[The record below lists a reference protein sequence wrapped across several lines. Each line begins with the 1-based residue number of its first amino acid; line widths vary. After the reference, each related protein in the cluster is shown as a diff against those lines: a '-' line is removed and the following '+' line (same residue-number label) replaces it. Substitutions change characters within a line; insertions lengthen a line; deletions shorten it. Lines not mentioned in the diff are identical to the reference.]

1 MNRIAVRL
9 GARARSDIAGWAL
22 GSIGAYLAGISLWML
37 ASPRSFYDVLGPFGV
52 FNGHYVRDAASFQF
66 ALGVL
71 ALAAARRPQLRLVA
85 IGVLAVQF
93 SLHAVS
99 HLIDIGAADPTWI
112 GPAEF
117 VGLAL
122 GAATMAWLGL
132 RERADAR

>member
-1 MNRIAVRL
+1 MP
-9 GARARSDIAGWAL
+9 ARSDVAGWAF
-22 GSIGAYLAGISLWML
+22 GAIGAYLAAISLWML
-37 ASPRSFYDVLGPFGV
+37 IAPHSFYDVLGPFGV
-52 FNGHYVRDAASFQF
+52 FNEHYVRDAASFQF

-71 ALAAARRPQLRLVA
+71 ALAAARHRHLRLAA

-117 VGLAL
+117 AGLAL
-122 GAATMAWLGL
+122 GAAAMAWLWL
-132 RERADAR
+132 RERAKAP